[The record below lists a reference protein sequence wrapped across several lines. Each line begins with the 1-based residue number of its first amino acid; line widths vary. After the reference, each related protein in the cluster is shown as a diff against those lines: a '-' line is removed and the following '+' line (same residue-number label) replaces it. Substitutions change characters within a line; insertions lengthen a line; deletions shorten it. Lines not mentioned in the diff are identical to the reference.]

1 MSIILFVYRARY
13 RVRVCPLTIG
23 GGVGGH
29 WYADF
34 KEISSGTLGQPP
46 KQDLRVNSACLNQYS
61 IFKNSKKSSNAAI
74 VNDYFGKII
83 DVITH
88 SFFRYI
94 VCIWYLAMVLR
105 VTAGRPIYIYSL
117 CAHYSKDNHMRR
129 NREGVPKGSYTD
141 NTRLSHPPPPLIWQ
155 RNT

>member
-1 MSIILFVYRARY
+1 MYINNKRIAYNHEKKYFVYPKCTSFLFVWWVFFMLLSRFFYLCNQCSWIVGVNMSIILFVYRARY

-94 VCIWYLAMVLR
+94 VCI
-105 VTAGRPIYIYSL
+105 
-117 CAHYSKDNHMRR
+117 
-129 NREGVPKGSYTD
+129 
-141 NTRLSHPPPPLIWQ
+141 
-155 RNT
+155 